1 MYVETSALVAILKEE
16 PERDDFLEKVVT
28 AQHPVISVVSKL
40 EAALSVGSWLQ
51 DYALAGQR
59 VDEAVS
65 RLNVEVIGVPAD
77 AYDDAVKCYVR
88 YGRGTKTGGKL
99 NFGDCL
105 SYVMA
110 KKAAAGVILFKGGD
124 FSKTD
129 LIPA

>member
-1 MYVETSALVAILKEE
+1 MYVEPSALVAILKEE
-16 PERDDFLEKVVT
+16 PERDEFLKKVV
-28 AQHPVISVVSKL
+28 AAEQPVISVVGEL

-51 DYALAGQR
+51 DYADAGSKVQ
-59 VDEAVS
+59 EAVD
-65 RLNVEVIGVPAD
+65 RLNIQVVGVPAD

-110 KKAAAGVILFKGGD
+110 KRAAGGVILFKGGD